1 MQPARRGRRWLR
13 WVLGFALVAVVV
25 AIAGVVWKTTVDTS
39 SAEARPKPADTAR
52 QYVEAW
58 RDGNYTRMYQL
69 LSPHS
74 HHVITFAAFKQD
86 YQQAAT
92 TATLKR
98 ISLVGPTQAR
108 AGVAATAVVANT
120 RDFAHVHQTL
130 SLRLV
135 TVPGGFRVL
144 WAPQIVFPGLLA
156 GEHLRVHTHAPFA
169 RGAIRA
175 RDGEVLASGPA
186 SNRVYP
192 QGAAFSDVT
201 GYVKTPTNDQMAA
214 RVAKGWPA
222 RRPFGQAGL
231 EGSLDGVLGG
241 RPEVD
246 LQAASGKGSP
256 RTLAA
261 RAGAKPQDV
270 VTTLRIHTQHD
281 VADALGGKYGG
292 AIVMDPKSGAVE
304 ASVGL
309 GMEVLQPPGSAFKTV
324 TAAAALNSK
333 VATLY
338 TDYPYARFVELN
350 GWKLHNF
357 HKESCG
363 GSFLLAFAVSCNS
376 VFAPVADQVGAA
388 RLVAMADKF
397 GFNHRG
403 TIRYPVPTS
412 ITPRVSQ
419 LTSDLS
425 LGTAGIGQG
434 GVGATPLQMA
444 SVAATI
450 GSKGIYR
457 APYIVHSPAQVA
469 DYQPGKRVLSAAIAK
484 QVRTMME
491 AVVTEGTGVSAAVPG
506 VTVAGKTG
514 TAEVGVK
521 RPTDAWF
528 IAFAPADHPTV
539 AVAVLIAGGGVGGE
553 VAAPIAGQIL
563 RDTLG

>member
-1 MQPARRGRRWLR
+1 MQPPHRGRKWLR
-13 WVLGFALVAVVV
+13 WALGFALVAVIV
-25 AIAGVVWKTTVDTS
+25 AMAGVVWKTTVDTS
-39 SAEARPKPADTAR
+39 SAETKPKPADTAR
-52 QYVEAW
+52 AYAEAW

-74 HHVITFAAFKQD
+74 HRVITFAAFKQAF
-86 YQQAAT
+86 QQAAET
-92 TATLKR
+92 TTLKR
-98 ISLVGPTQAR
+98 ISLVG
-108 AGVAATAVVANT
+108 ATRVRRGIATTPVVANT
-120 RDFAHVHQTL
+120 REFAHVHQNL

-135 TVPGGFRVL
+135 PVPAGFRVL
-144 WAPQIVFPGLLA
+144 WGPQLVFPGLNA
-156 GEHLRVHTHAPFA
+156 GEQLRVHTHAPFA

-186 SNRVYP
+186 SNREYP
-192 QGAAFSDVT
+192 QGEAFSDVT
-201 GYVKTPTNDQMAA
+201 GYVKTPTSDQVAA

-222 RRPFGQAGL
+222 HRPFGQAGL
-231 EGSLDGVLGG
+231 EESLDGVLGG
-241 RPEVD
+241 RPEID
-246 LQAASGKGSP
+246 LQAVSGNGSS
-256 RTLAA
+256 RTLAS

-292 AIVMDPKSGAVE
+292 AVVLDPKSGAVE

-309 GMEVLQPPGSAFKTV
+309 GMEVLQPPGSSFKTV
-324 TAAAALNSK
+324 TAAAALQSK
-333 VATLY
+333 VATLD
-338 TDYPYARFVELN
+338 TSYPYARFIELN

-363 GSFLLAFAVSCNS
+363 GSFILAFAVSCNS
-376 VFAPVADQVGAA
+376 VFAPVADQVGAT
-388 RLVAMADKF
+388 RLVAMADNF
-397 GFNHRG
+397 GFNHKG

-412 ITPRVSQ
+412 ITPRVGQ
-419 LTSDLS
+419 LDSDLA

-457 APYIVHSPAQVA
+457 APYIVHSPAQIA
-469 DYQPGKRVLSAAIAK
+469 DYHPGKRVLDASIAT

-491 AVVTEGTGVSAAVPG
+491 AVVSEGTGASAAVPG

-539 AVAVLIAGGGVGGE
+539 AVAVLVAGGGVGGE